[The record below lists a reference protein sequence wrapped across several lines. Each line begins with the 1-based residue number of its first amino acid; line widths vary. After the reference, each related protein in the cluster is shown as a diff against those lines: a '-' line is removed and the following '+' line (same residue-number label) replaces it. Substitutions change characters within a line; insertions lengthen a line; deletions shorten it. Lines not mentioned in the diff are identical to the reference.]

1 KSKLFRKQNPP
12 LSGGFLFGN
21 SLKNNLF
28 ILMIS
33 ITKICH
39 NEPVKENAPSTLIRR
54 WKGYRS
60 YTGRCSVSVE
70 IPPNC
75 SIQ

>member
-1 KSKLFRKQNPP
+1 MEGF
-12 LSGGFLFGN
+12 FLFVN

-54 WKGYRS
+54 WKGYR
-60 YTGRCSVSVE
+60 
-70 IPPNC
+70 
-75 SIQ
+75 